1 MISIQMGN
9 QVDCLLTSFDWT
21 IIMFRKHLTFTFYFS
36 QQWKM
41 EAEEVDG
48 PILMQAIVNGR
59 LELQTHTC
67 LRPWKRWMR
76 ILTIHGVMYHQ
87 TKYKYT
93 ITSAYNILWIGKDH
107 TQYTWNADL
116 YRSHFTCTWNC
127 LINLNIS

>member
-1 MISIQMGN
+1 
-9 QVDCLLTSFDWT
+9 
-21 IIMFRKHLTFTFYFS
+21 MFRKLLTFIFYFS

-41 EAEEVDG
+41 EADGVDG

-87 TKYKYT
+87 TKYQYT
-93 ITSAYNILWIGKDH
+93 ITSANNIL
-107 TQYTWNADL
+107 
-116 YRSHFTCTWNC
+116 
-127 LINLNIS
+127 